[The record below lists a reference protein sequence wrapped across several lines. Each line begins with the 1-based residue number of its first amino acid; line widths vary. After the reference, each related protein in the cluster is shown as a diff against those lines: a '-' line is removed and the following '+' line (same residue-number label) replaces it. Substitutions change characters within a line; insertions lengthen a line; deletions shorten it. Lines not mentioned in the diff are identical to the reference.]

1 MAGFLDG
8 FEIPDSGEFG
18 LWKDRQQARLLPITM
33 NAFRLLIESS
43 RRHGD
48 TRQIEYLANQM
59 LALDELCEEAVRAKM
74 EVLAL
79 SGDRLSA
86 LKLYEG
92 WRTKLEEELSA
103 TPSDHLAG
111 MAVHL
116 RRRGWE
122 GTPVNDIPTP
132 PMDQR
137 RGRAFIGRSLE
148 YRALYEAWEDVRNHR
163 RCHVM
168 VLGDS
173 GVGKTTLVERFT
185 MAASLEGAIV
195 SRVQCYDLER
205 EIPYAAVAGIVVGL
219 LDRPEVLGASPEALA
234 ELSRIAPQVRHRFS
248 SIPQPKDTQGDTA
261 RLELTESFHQ
271 LLEVLTEDTPV
282 ILVIDDVH
290 LADDASMAVLHL
302 LLRRALDQRTMLVMI
317 ARPAELSW
325 VAKVG
330 EYETWAWG

>member
-1 MAGFLDG
+1 
-8 FEIPDSGEFG
+8 
-18 LWKDRQQARLLPITM
+18 
-33 NAFRLLIESS
+33 
-43 RRHGD
+43 
-48 TRQIEYLANQM
+48 
-59 LALDELCEEAVRAKM
+59 
-74 EVLAL
+74 
-79 SGDRLSA
+79 
-86 LKLYEG
+86 
-92 WRTKLEEELSA
+92 
-103 TPSDHLAG
+103 
-111 MAVHL
+111 
-116 RRRGWE
+116 
-122 GTPVNDIPTP
+122 
-132 PMDQR
+132 
-137 RGRAFIGRSLE
+137 
-148 YRALYEAWEDVRNHR
+148 
-163 RCHVM
+163 M

-195 SRVQCYDLER
+195 SRVRCYDLER

-261 RLELTESFHQ
+261 RLELAR
-271 LLEVLTEDTPV
+271 VLSPAPRGAYQRIPPV

-317 ARPAELSW
+317 ARPAEFSW